1 MFWGP
6 IPSFAVL
13 KVELLKMRSK
23 PFISQGAAGSY
34 EFPPDFMALCV
45 CVCVYYDSVLV
56 FLPILIMN
64 FFFSCPVCRSHS
76 ASLWI
81 SFRDDYSLFSYT
93 LGVSV
98 EGGVLKS
105 FLCHPFDQPPIWKV
119 S

>member
-45 CVCVYYDSVLV
+45 CVCV
-56 FLPILIMN
+56 FIMTLSITHI
-64 FFFSCPVCRSHS
+64 F
-76 ASLWI
+76 
-81 SFRDDYSLFSYT
+81 
-93 LGVSV
+93 LGVML
-98 EGGVLKS
+98 E
-105 FLCHPFDQPPIWKV
+105 
-119 S
+119 